1 MYQTSRASSNKSVRA
16 QLVSLFLSPLPFPF
30 SSYST
35 SPLHLPLQIQGLSDL
50 FRASLTNGLSFDT
63 GMVSDNVKRDVMLEI
78 ESVLDREV
86 DQA

>member
-1 MYQTSRASSNKSVRA
+1 MR
-16 QLVSLFLSPLPFPF
+16 LFLSSLPFPF

-35 SPLHLPLQIQGLSDL
+35 SPCTSHCR
-50 FRASLTNGLSFDT
+50 FRVYQTFFRSSLTNDLSFDT

>member
-1 MYQTSRASSNKSVRA
+1 M
-16 QLVSLFLSPLPFPF
+16 
-30 SSYST
+30 
-35 SPLHLPLQIQGLSDL
+35 HLPLQIQGLSDL
-50 FRASLTNGLSFDT
+50 FRASLTNDLSFDT